1 MAAELGR
8 PKSTVDRKAREARAA
23 GALGA
28 ADVRAPAGSG
38 MPDPGP
44 DTDPGDTE
52 ARLSELASVL
62 RTRVL
67 EADERNV
74 ARIAAEYRETLE
86 AIKGAGGPGGGEQDG
101 GGRLA
106 NLLRTLQP

>member
-1 MAAELGR
+1 M
-8 PKSTVDRKAREARAA
+8 
-23 GALGA
+23 
-28 ADVRAPAGSG
+28 
-38 MPDPGP
+38 
-44 DTDPGDTE
+44 
-52 ARLSELASVL
+52 
-62 RTRVL
+62 L